1 MLVQAVKPIRQP
13 AAARFQKH
21 KAQLRETIQ
30 QSFPHDY
37 RESDNLLE
45 GVPEKVR
52 IKKLVHTQGAGRL
65 GTIASQEH
73 VDTNRNVE
81 AFGLF
86 IDGKEVGVAHGP
98 SAQVRQ
104 ERDAGEP
111 QRGYGAAGRR
121 HAGLNIVM
129 TEQAM

>member
-1 MLVQAVKPIRQP
+1 MFVQAVKPRRQP
-13 AAARFQKH
+13 AADRFQKH
-21 KAQLRETIQ
+21 KAQLQETIQ

-37 RESDNLLE
+37 RESDHLLE

-86 IDGKEVGVAHGP
+86 IDGKEVGGAHVPSVEIGQEGVAEE
-98 SAQVRQ
+98 S
-104 ERDAGEP
+104 
-111 QRGYGAAGRR
+111 
-121 HAGLNIVM
+121 
-129 TEQAM
+129 

>member
-1 MLVQAVKPIRQP
+1 MFVQAVKPIRQP

-37 RESDNLLE
+37 RESDHLLE

-73 VDTNRNVE
+73 VDTNRNVP
-81 AFGLF
+81 AFGLL
-86 IDGKEVGVAHGP
+86 IDGTEAGVGHMP
-98 SAQVRQ
+98 SAQISH
-104 ERDAGEP
+104 E
-111 QRGYGAAGRR
+111 GAAD
-121 HAGLNIVM
+121 
-129 TEQAM
+129 E